1 MVLASFTVAC
11 TSDDDEAVYNNAQ
24 NEAFETLLAN
34 VQQYGKKSTTASAR
48 FTGNDKRYPDRWNDN
63 DPKGPNMNDDDYDWK
78 DCDEDDFEEGWDN
91 QYMGTEENS
100 LERAYFFIRLDGEA
114 ITDHG
119 VVSSKYYYPQG
130 KDGSSHYGE
139 MNKGVIETDL
149 SNTAIRPAE
158 WNYYNRG
165 VTKYIYSSNG
175 SATDE
180 IIVEA
185 PDITRWAINGEPID
199 TAKYH
204 VIWYIVKLQSDG
216 WHVDGILTTKD
227 VTELPDEEKDDEL
240 EDTTVDPTP
249 TPTPDPTPGGDDDD
263 EGDDDNKIGEGE
275 VEFDIHQQEHQNW
288 NEIKT
293 TVHLRDTVNVRI
305 FLPVDGQYIAV
316 ADDFDIRVGDEWGY
330 ITKDE
335 TVEEILER
343 IKVDFKVGDEHFDTY
358 IYVTHKTDGIEILIE
373 GSTCA
378 EALKLAREIYDD
390 GITFEI
396 HSYIYSS
403 VSPATVWGW
412 LQNTECAQTSFT
424 GWPKSGDCCTYTYG
438 QTTSAYYVD
447 DDIDYSKRPEQ
458 QFRRETDASSYR
470 TAVL

>member
-1 MVLASFTVAC
+1 MKRKLFRNLFAAMCLLCFTVAC
-11 TSDDDEAVYNNAQ
+11 TSDDDSVINKEYD
-24 NEAFETLLAN
+24 EAFATLLHN
-34 VQQYGKKSTTASAR
+34 MEMYGTRSTTASAKFNKGKWQR
-48 FTGNDKRYPDRWNDN
+48 PNSWGDK
-63 DPKGPNMNDDDYDWK
+63 DPNGPNMNDKDYNWK
-78 DCDEDDFEEGWDN
+78 DSDDDDNLEDGWEDK
-91 QYMGTEENS
+91 YMGTTDNS

-114 ITDHG
+114 VTDHG
-119 VVSSKYYYPQG
+119 MINSMYYYPQDA
-130 KDGSSHYGE
+130 DGSSHYGE
-139 MNKGVIETDL
+139 MNRGVIETNL
-149 SNTAIRPAE
+149 ENTAINPAK

-175 SATDE
+175 SATED

-185 PDITRWAINGEPID
+185 PDITKWSINGEAID
-199 TAKYH
+199 TTKYH

-227 VTELPDEEKDDEL
+227 VTELPDNEKDEEL
-240 EDTTVDPTP
+240 EDTKVDPTP
-249 TPTPDPTPGGDDDD
+249 TPDEGGDDDNNDD
-263 EGDDDNKIGEGE
+263 EGDNNDKVTEGE

-316 ADDFDIRVGDEWGY
+316 ADDFDIRVGDTWGY
-330 ITKDE
+330 VFE
-335 TVEEILER
+335 EEPVEEISEK
-343 IKVDFKVGDEHFDTY
+343 IKVEYKVGAVNFETY
-358 IYVTHKTDGIEILIE
+358 IYVTHKVNGIEILIE

-403 VSPATVWGW
+403 VAPETVWEW
-412 LQNTECAQTSFT
+412 LKNVECAQTSFT

-438 QTTSAYYVD
+438 QTTSAYYAD
-447 DDIDYSKRPEQ
+447 EDIKYSERPE
-458 QFRRETDASSYR
+458 
-470 TAVL
+470 